1 MPTESFQCKE
11 MLTSIKLAT
20 FFLTKVFLPIDG
32 FLFGSNV
39 VYNDVCKQKKEKEG
53 STISGNSDMVAE
65 KCKIFW
71 KEKIITKLQK

>member
-11 MLTSIKLAT
+11 MLISIKLAT

-39 VYNDVCKQKKEKEG
+39 IYNDVCNKKKKKKEAQSQGTVTWWQRNAKFFG
-53 STISGNSDMVAE
+53 
-65 KCKIFW
+65 KK
-71 KEKIITKLQK
+71 K

>member
-1 MPTESFQCKE
+1 

-39 VYNDVCKQKKEKEG
+39 IYNDVCKQKRKKKEKQSQG
-53 STISGNSDMVAE
+53 TVTWWQRNAKFFG
-65 KCKIFW
+65 
-71 KEKIITKLQK
+71 KEK